1 MEFRNARHTDNLKLI
16 IEFYTNIIG
25 LKVLFS
31 FENQNNYNG
40 VFIGKEGHN
49 WHLEFTASNI
59 KAEHKFDIEDV
70 LVFYPTERDEY
81 DKIVEQIE
89 INNIEI
95 LIVPEI
101 LYFPEELNISEIL
114 NNREFLNVSGMLY
127 VPEISH
133 VPEIVNPEI

>member
-16 IEFYTNIIG
+16 EEFYTNIIG

-31 FENQNNYNG
+31 FENHNNYNG
-40 VFIGKEGHN
+40 VFIGKQGHN

-89 INNIEI
+89 TNNIEKI
-95 LIVPEI
+95 KSRNPFWNDNGIMIQDPDGFGVIVSNLKI
-101 LYFPEELNISEIL
+101 K
-114 NNREFLNVSGMLY
+114 
-127 VPEISH
+127 
-133 VPEIVNPEI
+133 